1 VIDADRTPDQGGPL
15 AGLKVIE
22 IESIGP
28 GPFAAMALADL
39 GANVLRIARPT
50 GTPASRNP
58 VLARGRVGTLALNLK
73 QPAELQRLFTLIGQ
87 ADAIIEGF
95 RPDVMER
102 LGLGPDDC
110 LQHNPRLVYGRVT
123 GWGRTGPLALT
134 AGHDI
139 NYIALTGAL
148 HASGTAE
155 SGPIA
160 ALNLVGDF
168 GGGGLMLAFGMLCA
182 LFESRSSGRG
192 QIVDA
197 AMTDGASALMAMIY
211 GMRAQGRWPATR
223 AGNILDGSAYFY
235 TVYECA
241 DGWMAVGAIEP
252 AFRLEWLRLLGLG
265 ADAAA
270 ILLAPDNDADVRRK
284 IAAVFRTRTR
294 AAWRQIFD
302 GTDACVS
309 PVLHMDEVLAHEQ
322 NAAQGTFSCIDG
334 VIHPNP
340 TPRFSRTPA
349 SAPGRPDGART
360 AARLDQWGLTSGDIL

>member
-1 VIDADRTPDQGGPL
+1 VNNADRPQGHDGPL
-15 AGLKVIE
+15 SGLKVIE

-28 GPFAAMALADL
+28 GPFAAMTLADL

-50 GTPASRNP
+50 RTAGPRNP
-58 VLARGRVGTLALNLK
+58 VLGRGRAGTLALDLK
-73 QPAELQRLFTLIGQ
+73 QPADLQRLFTLIGH
-87 ADAIIEGF
+87 ADALIEGF

-102 LGLGPDDC
+102 LGLGPEAC
-110 LQHNPRLVYGRVT
+110 LERNPQLVYGRVT
-123 GWGRTGPLALT
+123 GWGRSGPLALS

-155 SGPIA
+155 SGPVA

-168 GGGGLMLAFGMLCA
+168 GGGGLMLAFGMVCA
-182 LFESRSSGRG
+182 LFEARSSGRG

-197 AMTDGASALMAMIY
+197 AMTDGASLLMAMIY
-211 GMRAQGRWPATR
+211 GMRAQGRWPAPR

-252 AFRLEWLRLLGLG
+252 EFRLEWLRLLGLG
-265 ADAAA
+265 EEAAA
-270 ILLAPDNDADVRRK
+270 IMRADDNDPKVRQR
-284 IAAVFRTRTR
+284 IAAVFKTRTR
-294 AAWRQIFD
+294 DAWRQIFD

-309 PVLHMDEVLAHEQ
+309 PVLHMDEVLTHEQ
-322 NAAQGTFSCIDG
+322 NAAQGTFSSVDG

-349 SAPGRPDGART
+349 SPPGRPDSVRT
-360 AARLDQWGLTSGDIL
+360 AARLDQWGLTSADIL